1 MLYLSIYLQGNSSTT
16 KEVSTNG
23 TITTVTPNS
32 NNTTAALSWK
42 NVMNIFNVFD
52 FRVSFALIRE
62 NLGTL
67 LSVSKELE

>member
-1 MLYLSIYLQGNSSTT
+1 M
-16 KEVSTNG
+16 
-23 TITTVTPNS
+23 
-32 NNTTAALSWK
+32 TAALSWK

-67 LSVSKELE
+67 LSVSNELERILAL